1 MLHES
6 RGANSDIEAGEAFLE
21 LEPAGGDL
29 KDETA
34 QPATLDVENLR
45 GNIVLGLELLGE
57 PYRSYS
63 GDLQGPENHF
73 DAHSIVWGAPSLL
86 KHLLGDVT
94 LTSVGALIVPNVRVL
109 SGLDEWG
116 F

>member
-34 QPATLDVENLR
+34 QPATLELENLR
-45 GNIVLGLELLGE
+45 GNIVLGLKLLEE

-63 GDLQGPENHF
+63 GDLR
-73 DAHSIVWGAPSLL
+73 GAPGLL
-86 KHLLGDVT
+86 KHLLGNVT
-94 LTSVGALIVPNVRVL
+94 LTAVGALIVPNIREL
-109 SGLDEWG
+109 SGPDEWG
-116 F
+116 L